1 MGNDAITTTEFE
13 SAPGPV
19 GDRLA
24 QSSEELRRASPPS
37 WLIDGIV
44 QHGHRRKPLWR
55 RNGANQPLSTCGHAF
70 SAYRP
75 LGDHPGGAQGVAEP
89 VAKRLRTPW
98 RRQRIE
104 RMMRSTDTLFGTSPC
119 NTAAACQVRYHCVAC
134 SISGVASA
142 CGMVARKLGS

>member
-1 MGNDAITTTEFE
+1 MGNDAITTSEFESAEFE

-19 GDRLA
+19 GDRLV

-37 WLIDGIV
+37 WLIGGIV

-55 RNGANQPLSTCGHAF
+55 RNGATRLPSTCGHAF
-70 SAYRP
+70 SAYWP
-75 LGDHPGGAQGVAEP
+75 CGDHPWWRTSRGEEP
-89 VAKRLRTPW
+89 RLRTPW

-119 NTAAACQVRYHCVAC
+119 ITAAACQVRYHRVAC
-134 SISGVASA
+134 SI
-142 CGMVARKLGS
+142 